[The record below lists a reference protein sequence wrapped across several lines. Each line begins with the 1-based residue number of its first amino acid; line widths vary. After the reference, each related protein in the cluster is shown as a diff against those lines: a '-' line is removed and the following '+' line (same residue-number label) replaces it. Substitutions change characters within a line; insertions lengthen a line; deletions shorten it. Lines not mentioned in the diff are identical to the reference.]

1 MLDPHVYVSLH
12 IALRNDILRARGIL
26 PPKDEKS
33 EEEINDLIDEVIAER
48 VAKNNSLDDKT
59 IDELDEL
66 EDDVDDRI
74 LLEYRYVYL
83 LRISENL

>member
-1 MLDPHVYVSLH
+1 
-12 IALRNDILRARGIL
+12 LRARGIL

-59 IDELDEL
+59 LDELDEL

-74 LLEYRYVYL
+74 LLEYRYVDT
-83 LRISENL
+83 LRISALCGRWYLDH